1 MSRHGKSRK
10 QTPWDGVEEKTPTQ
24 EFLQMHYVARYEQ
37 RHPTIRETGEAS
49 LINSYVPSNAP
60 IAGQRTSSARVSTL
74 MGFSVINV
82 SAAKHSGRQPELFS
96 IPARFPSANGWNIV
110 TTSFVMSV

>member
-37 RHPTIRETGEAS
+37 RHPTIRENGEAS
-49 LINSYVPSNAP
+49 STHTYHPNAP

-110 TTSFVMSV
+110 STSFVMSV